1 MSIVLAVVV
10 GLAVGTALNLL
21 LYRIPREQRLLR
33 RPHCV
38 RCGHP
43 LGWEALPLLG
53 FLLQRGRCRHCQ
65 RAIPWF
71 FPLVELL
78 TALSFA
84 ILVWRHGLS
93 ALAALYAFFA
103 LILILTLFLDWQ
115 HRYIYYIIVLPA
127 TTVALLGSW
136 LHPNLNVLNSLIA
149 LVIATVFFGLIFVL
163 GQVLFH
169 AEAIGLG
176 DVWLAGTIGAM
187 FGFPGALVALTAGMV
202 LAGLAGGLHMALRKG
217 SGGDYMA
224 YGSYLCMGALLYL
237 CIWAPSG
244 P

>member
-1 MSIVLAVVV
+1 MSIVLAIVV
-10 GLAVGTALNLL
+10 GLAAGTATNLL
-21 LYRIPREQRLLR
+21 LYRIPRELPPLR

-65 RAIPWF
+65 QAIPWT

-78 TALSFA
+78 TALVFA
-84 ILVWRHGLS
+84 TLVWRHGLS

-103 LILILTLFLDWQ
+103 LVLILTLFLDWQ
-115 HRYIYYIIVLPA
+115 HRYIYYIVVLPA
-127 TTVALLGSW
+127 TAVALLGSW
-136 LHPNLNVLNSLIA
+136 LHPHLNALNSLIA
-149 LVIATVFFGLIFVL
+149 LVIASVFFGLIFAV
-163 GQVLFH
+163 GQSLFRV
-169 AEAIGLG
+169 EALGLG

-187 FGFPGALVALTAGMV
+187 FGFPGALVALTIGMI
-202 LAGLAGGLHMALRKG
+202 LAGLAGGVHLILRKG
-217 SGGDYMA
+217 SAGDYMA

-237 CIWAPSG
+237 CIWAPNG